1 MLAASVHL
9 VVGIHCAKHCF
20 PNGAAFPAGL
30 DKPRGVYF
38 SHFMIQLNHYA
49 ADIAS
54 MSRFLPPAAANGH
67 DSFVQ
72 LLLAANPGAAAIP
85 DEQGMLPLH
94 WAALGGETFTCQLL
108 LDGAPNTATTVDLL
122 GKLPLHMAA
131 GYGHADT
138 CQLLLNA
145 APDTVRTACVDGMLP
160 VHWAAYRGD
169 TATCQLLLNAAP
181 DTVRTASVDGMLP
194 VHWAAYRGHTAT
206 CELLLDAAPQTAA
219 MPNSEGRTPLQFAL
233 DGDDDWYDDPPFLDA
248 ARCFVAAGPAAD
260 VLEALSA
267 VPEALPLFADFF
279 MTRSPHLT
287 SEEWTAA
294 WSAVPAPCPG
304 LMHALPAVLA
314 HSTEQARHLV
324 QRLPPADVQRLRTAA
339 LCLARFQK
347 QSGVFLPAAL
357 VWRML
362 ALLGARTCSAF
373 FLV

>member
-1 MLAASVHL
+1 MAGEGEGVLNASRGYFKVVFSHGGTEYEVHPPELDHL
-9 VVGIHCAKHCF
+9 VTLNPCVKDVVS
-20 PNGAAFPAGL
+20 PA
-30 DKPRGVYF
+30 
-38 SHFMIQLNHYA
+38 S
-49 ADIAS
+49 
-54 MSRFLPPAAANGH
+54 GH

-145 APDTVRTACVDGMLP
+145 APDTVRTA
-160 VHWAAYRGD
+160 
-169 TATCQLLLNAAP
+169 
-181 DTVRTASVDGMLP
+181 SVDGMLP

-233 DGDDDWYDDPPFLDA
+233 DGDDDWYNDPPFLDA

-314 HSTEQARHLV
+314 HSAEQARHLV